1 MRHIAPLLV
10 LAAAVFALPSVTR
23 AQSFSTEQ
31 VSPAP
36 VVTASIASP
45 AGPSLDDATVG
56 IRHNS
61 AAVATNHADVGAA
74 VRHGEQSTVL
84 MIVGGATLLA
94 GAVIGGDA
102 GTIIMI
108 GGAAIGIYGLYL
120 YLQ

>member
-1 MRHIAPLLV
+1 MRRIAPLFV
-10 LAAAVFALPSVTR
+10 LAAALVLPGAAR
-23 AQSFSTEQ
+23 AQSFSTGS

-36 VVTASIASP
+36 VVTASVDAP
-45 AGPSLDDATVG
+45 VGPSLDGATVG
-56 IRHNS
+56 IRRN
-61 AAVATNHADVGAA
+61 ATVETNHADVGAA
-74 VRHGEQSTVL
+74 VRHGDQATVL

-94 GAVIGGDA
+94 GAVIGGSA